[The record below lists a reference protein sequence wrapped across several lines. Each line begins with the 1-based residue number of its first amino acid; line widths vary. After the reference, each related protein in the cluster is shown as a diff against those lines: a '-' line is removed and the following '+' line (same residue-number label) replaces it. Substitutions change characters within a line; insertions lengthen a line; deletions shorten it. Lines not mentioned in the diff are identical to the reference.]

1 MNGNLFVLDSNFIL
15 DYLKGYPAHVA
26 FMREHAGHALWASV
40 ITEMELYSFPDLTE
54 GEKNVLDSF
63 MSSIKVA
70 PLDDR
75 IKDVAISF
83 RRATR
88 RKIPDSIVAATAI
101 SFEAVLLTSDQALLK
116 SVFPKFLPRTV

>member
-26 FMREHAGHALWASV
+26 FMREHAGHVLWASV